1 MKRIHP
7 LQSTIICCLGRGP
20 MTVRDL
26 ADILSRDENV
36 IRAALGHLCDRGEV
50 KQSGMSTGRYP
61 KQLFELGKCHPL
73 NAQERV

>member
-7 LQSTIICCLGRGP
+7 LQSTIIRCLGRGP

-36 IRAALGHLCDRGEV
+36 IRAALGHLCDRGEAV
-50 KQSGMSTGRYP
+50 QNGVSTGKYP
-61 KQLFELGKCHPL
+61 KQLFELVQCHPL
-73 NAQERV
+73 NAQERA